1 MNQIATN
8 VEQLSEEE
16 FDKEFD
22 KLISTPVEQVDQML
36 NQDTEETQ
44 LSESPQTDETSN
56 IEQPE
61 EKEEQEEPTEL
72 DDSNSNKQ
80 DEDTLDETLESE
92 DSTQE
97 DSTEPEPS
105 EGVDWDKIPKD
116 EILPWEIKANG
127 MNVKATLAELEEG
140 FKRGMNYTQKMQELA
155 PHRKNMYLMN
165 ENNLTT
171 EDLALLASAK
181 KGDKTAIAK
190 LLSDVKVDPLDIE
203 PGDAANYTQPNIDES
218 INKQEFEQV
227 SAAIMSDQDN
237 APIVEN
243 ALQTM
248 PNDMY
253 EMVYGDPM
261 KLNALY
267 DDVKTG
273 VYTKVMP
280 EVIKQQT
287 LYGVREP
294 TIATYLKIAQQ
305 MAGESQQSGGSEQQ
319 VKKEPAPVQ
328 NNEELNAKR
337 RSAGTAPRGKKTAP
351 KMKYTQADLDSMDDE
366 EFDKAFQSVIGRS
379 IDEYR

>member
-92 DSTQE
+92 DSAQE

-203 PGDAANYTQPNIDES
+203 PEDAANYTQPNIDES

-287 LYGVREP
+287 LYGIQEP